1 MTTSPLLARHLFTK
15 IARKSGA
22 SETAA
27 LPPELLAALRAKPW
41 PGNVRELRNAVE
53 RAVTLGQLVP
63 AYAPAPEDAGVLPAG
78 VESIVPLHLP
88 LKDAR
93 LAWTSE
99 FESIYARAML
109 ARPVAT

>member
-1 MTTSPLLARHLFTK
+1 MQ
-15 IARKSGA
+15 
-22 SETAA
+22 
-27 LPPELLAALRAKPW
+27 PEA
-41 PGNVRELRNAVE
+41 
-53 RAVTLGQLVP
+53 
-63 AYAPAPEDAGVLPAG
+63 DAGVLPPG

-109 ARPVAT
+109 RKTGGNLTRAAEQAGVSRRFFQRLMARLDLRGDRDDDEEDDD